1 MKNLKLIA
9 LGAFF
14 SLSFFSSFAQ
24 HAPAFTDPNY
34 NKPKLFSDLPEKL
47 NLDIPQLENLFLQA
61 ESKHV
66 KFFIGE
72 FNFQGNVVS
81 KSNPADKKVQS
92 IIIKSTNRMGA
103 AFTFTKIINED
114 GSIAFKGR
122 ILSRDHSDAY
132 DMQKENDQYFFIKK
146 HQLEILNE

>member
-1 MKNLKLIA
+1 MKNLKPISFCVFL
-9 LGAFF
+9 L
-14 SLSFFSSFAQ
+14 LSFFCSFAQ
-24 HAPAFTDPNY
+24 HELFTDQNY

-47 NLDIPQLENLFLQA
+47 NLDISQLENLFILS

-66 KFFIGE
+66 KFPIGD
-72 FNFQGNVVS
+72 FHFQGNVVS

-92 IIIKSTNRMGA
+92 IVIKSTNRMGA

-132 DMQKENDQYFFIKK
+132 DMQIENGQYFLIKK